1 VVKILD
7 MGLARIEQGGGP
19 AQAELTGTGAIMGT
33 VDYMA
38 PEQGVSTKDADARAD
53 IYSLGCSL
61 HYLLIGKA
69 TYGGETVM
77 AKMLAHH
84 HQPIPNLCTLRDDVP
99 EQVEAVF
106 KKMVAKRIEDRYQ
119 TMTEVAAEL
128 EKCQA
133 ALTAAASSS
142 TSVWKATVTATD
154 QSSDMSLLMEH
165 QKLARIDNTDDPF
178 AVKEPDKKPR
188 RAKTKTKS
196 KSSRPAL
203 IGLVATGLLGV
214 AVLAGVIFKLQT
226 KDGTLIV
233 EVNQPDAV

>member
-1 VVKILD
+1 
-7 MGLARIEQGGGP
+7 
-19 AQAELTGTGAIMGT
+19 MGT

-142 TSVWKATVTATD
+142 T
-154 QSSDMSLLMEH
+154 QFGRPL
-165 QKLARIDNTDDPF
+165 
-178 AVKEPDKKPR
+178 
-188 RAKTKTKS
+188 
-196 KSSRPAL
+196 SRPR
-203 IGLVATGLLGV
+203 TNPP
-214 AVLAGVIFKLQT
+214 T
-226 KDGTLIV
+226 CRS
-233 EVNQPDAV
+233 